1 MIFKVLRCF
10 PRFPHCRVFS
20 RAHTSRKGKCKQS
33 THEQRPRRQL
43 HHTRTRAP
51 APPCSRQQQQHE
63 QQCNVHL
70 RHGSNKRVGTAG
82 SKFRFHTLCT
92 AILEPLRAKQR
103 ALVDFTTPRHIFGGE
118 NAHLTWAYSRLLGLT
133 RAYLGLFG
141 LTRGFWGGR
150 CAPYSG
156 LLGLTRA
163 YSGLPGLT
171 RAYSGS
177 KFNWSKPAHH
187 SKPQQIDQ

>member
-10 PRFPHCRVFS
+10 PRFPHCRGFS

-103 ALVDFTTPRHIFGGE
+103 ALVDFTTPRHIFGGIMR
-118 NAHLTWAYSRLLGLT
+118 T
-133 RAYLGLFG
+133 
-141 LTRGFWGGR
+141 
-150 CAPYSG
+150 

-163 YSGLPGLT
+163 YSGLLGLT
-171 RAYSGS
+171 WAYSGLLGL
-177 KFNWSKPAHH
+177 K
-187 SKPQQIDQ
+187 I